1 MKTSPVR
8 LIQSISLVATC
19 SSLKYVSLAHLRR
32 TVTYHLQ
39 LSDVAFQRH
48 VLVQALILIDFLL
61 TLTEAAKD
69 KKHYKEAQPNLQYK
83 FTLREEDVSQCPPP
97 PPCTS
102 PAKQPSSPERI
113 VTVREPIKRKP
124 LCCRA
129 SACDI
134 RSPHFTSVLRILGK
148 YACTP
153 LISANTGSKRTP
165 ADLGAQTE
173 WALGIKNSIAN
184 YLQDGPDGKFYYR
197 VVDTVLSRDK
207 NWVRWKMDRCKP
219 FTRGKV
225 PSKAFL
231 EARSGAVAAV
241 ASKKDRKPAGVPGAL
256 RFLAS
261 AEPGKG
267 LAQLRQ
273 RGR

>member
-97 PPCTS
+97 PLHLARET
-102 PAKQPSSPERI
+102 AK
-113 VTVREPIKRKP
+113 
-124 LCCRA
+124 LARA
-129 SACDI
+129 YSHSTGTDQKKAI
-134 RSPHFTSVLRILGK
+134 MLPGLR
-148 YACTP
+148 
-153 LISANTGSKRTP
+153 
-165 ADLGAQTE
+165 
-173 WALGIKNSIAN
+173 
-184 YLQDGPDGKFYYR
+184 
-197 VVDTVLSRDK
+197 
-207 NWVRWKMDRCKP
+207 M
-219 FTRGKV
+219 
-225 PSKAFL
+225 
-231 EARSGAVAAV
+231 
-241 ASKKDRKPAGVPGAL
+241 
-256 RFLAS
+256 
-261 AEPGKG
+261 
-267 LAQLRQ
+267 
-273 RGR
+273 